1 MAETVNN
8 GTTPANASQ
17 KTRGARKTRV
27 GLVVSDKMQKTVVV
41 AIERRVPH
49 PVYGKMVTRTKRLK
63 AHDEENS
70 AKVGDTVR
78 IVETRPLSKDKRWRV
93 VEIVDRAR

>member
-8 GTTPANASQ
+8 AASD
-17 KTRGARKTRV
+17 RSARKMRQ
-27 GLVVSDKMQKTVVV
+27 GLVVSDKMDKTVVV

-49 PVYGKMVTRTKRLK
+49 PVYGKMVTKTKRLK
-63 AHDEENS
+63 AHDEANS

-78 IVETRPLSKDKRWRV
+78 IVETRPLSKDKRFRLL
-93 VEIVDRAR
+93 EIVDRAR

>member
-8 GTTPANASQ
+8 AATGRT
-17 KTRGARKTRV
+17 ARKVRQ
-27 GLVVSDKMQKTVVV
+27 GLVVSDKMAKTVVV

-49 PVYGKMVTRTKRLK
+49 PVYGKMVTKTKRLK

-78 IVETRPLSKDKRWRV
+78 IVETRPLSKDKRWRLL
-93 VEIVDRAR
+93 EIIERAR